1 MSRRRRSAPRPRPAR
16 PLLAAVGALAV
27 LLVVTTG
34 CLPQERGA
42 AREVEGPDDAP
53 MQPPTFPD
61 TGPVPRE
68 LLIEGLEYDFTASE
82 VDLDLWVP
90 PADQA
95 ACAATRIVDTLG
107 PPRLSELGYR
117 PATSGAS
124 LNDIDLTDAERD
136 IVAAQFT
143 GCVDMRDAVASLFMG
158 DGDMQTKEAVCM
170 ADGLQQQDLLDP
182 FARAWAF
189 GQTVNPSADDGTLG
203 NAMMALAGVC
213 LPDDAFSWTDR
224 NLPGDD
230 EVQGTGSGSGTTSTT
245 VPGTEDG
252 LQSRIGSTTTP

>member
-1 MSRRRRSAPRPRPAR
+1 
-16 PLLAAVGALAV
+16 VGALSAV
-27 LLVVTTG
+27 LVVAAG
-34 CLPQERGA
+34 CLPQERGP
-42 AREVEGPDDAP
+42 AREVDLEDGAP
-53 MQPPTFPD
+53 RRPPVFPD

-82 VDLDLWVP
+82 ADLDLWTP
-90 PADQA
+90 PADEA
-95 ACAATRIVDTLG
+95 ECAATRIVDTLG

-136 IVAAQFT
+136 IVASTFAA
-143 GCVDMRDAVASLFMG
+143 CVDMRQAVASLFMG
-158 DGDMQTKEAVCM
+158 DGDMESREALCI
-170 ADGLQQQDLLDP
+170 ADGLEQQDLLDP

-189 GQTVNPSADDGTLG
+189 GRTVNPSANDGEL
-203 NAMMALAGVC
+203 AIALMDLVEVC
-213 LPDDAFSWTDR
+213 LPDDAFDWPDR

-230 EVQGTGSGSGTTSTT
+230 EVQGTGLGSGTTTT
-245 VPGTEDG
+245 TLPGTEDG

>member
-1 MSRRRRSAPRPRPAR
+1 MSRPRRLVVRPRLLR
-16 PLLAAVGALAV
+16 PVLAVACALGAL
-27 LLVVTTG
+27 VVVATG
-34 CLPQERGA
+34 CLPQERGP
-42 AREVEGPDDAP
+42 AREVEGADAAP
-53 MQPPTFPD
+53 SQPPTFPD

-82 VDLDLWVP
+82 ADLDLWVP

-136 IVAAQFT
+136 IVASNFA

-158 DGDMQTKEAVCM
+158 DSDMQSKEAVCL
-170 ADGLQQQDLLDP
+170 ADGLAKQDLLDP

-189 GQTVNPSADDGTLG
+189 GQTVNPAADDGTLA
-203 NAMMALAGVC
+203 NALMALAAVC

-230 EVQGTGSGSGTTSTT
+230 EVQGTGSGSGTTTTT
-245 VPGTEDG
+245 VAGSQDG
-252 LQSRIGSTTTP
+252 LQSRIPSTSTP

>member
-1 MSRRRRSAPRPRPAR
+1 MVC
-16 PLLAAVGALAV
+16 AVLAV
-27 LLVVTTG
+27 STVASG
-34 CLPQERGA
+34 CLPQERGP

-53 MQPPTFPD
+53 SQPPVFPD

-68 LLIEGLEYDFTASE
+68 LLIEGLLYDFTASE
-82 VDLDLWVP
+82 SDLDLWVP

-95 ACAATRIVDTLG
+95 ACAATRVVDTLG

-117 PATSGAS
+117 PATTGAS

-136 IVAAQFT
+136 IVATAFT
-143 GCVDMRDAVASLFMG
+143 GCVDMREAVASLFMG
-158 DGDMQTKEAVCM
+158 DGDMESKEAICL

-189 GQTVNPSADDGTLG
+189 GQTVNPSADEGVL
-203 NAMMALAGVC
+203 ASALISLAGVC
-213 LPDDAFSWTDR
+213 LPNDAFTWPDR

-230 EVQGTGSGSGTTSTT
+230 EVQGTGSGSGTTTST
-245 VPGTEDG
+245 VPGTQDG